1 MKKGRE
7 KRVGILFFLVVI
19 IGLAVLFFPK
29 PEGERGLL
37 FDKEKKK
44 VKIFFVDKEEGLLVS
59 EERSITKSKKVVDET
74 REIIKELL
82 TGPTCSWLQSA
93 IPEAVKLREVY
104 IYKQIAYID
113 LSKEV
118 AENHPGG
125 SQAELCT
132 IYSIVNSLCLNLP
145 ELSGVKILVEGKSPE
160 TLAGHI
166 ALDEPFIFN
175 EEMVKR

>member
-1 MKKGRE
+1 MKDRRGT
-7 KRVGILFFLVVI
+7 GTFFLFLVI
-19 IGLAVLFFPK
+19 AIGFAVLFFPK

-44 VKIFFVDKEEGLLVS
+44 VKIFFVDEEEGLLIT
-59 EERSITKSKKVVDET
+59 EERTITKSKKVVDEA

-93 IPEAVKLREVY
+93 IPENVKLRELY
-104 IYKQIAYID
+104 IHKGIAYID

-118 AENHPGG
+118 CENHPGG
-125 SQAELCT
+125 SSAELCT
-132 IYSIVNSLCLNLP
+132 IYSIVNSLCGSLP
-145 ELSGVKILVEGKSPE
+145 VSGVKILVEGKSPE

-166 ALDEPFIFN
+166 ALDEPFVFN

>member
-1 MKKGRE
+1 MKERRE
-7 KRVGILFFLVVI
+7 KGFGFFFFLVI
-19 IGLAVLFFPK
+19 AIGLAFLLFPK
-29 PEGERGLL
+29 PEGEQGLL

-44 VKIFFVDKEEGLLVS
+44 VKIFFVDKEEGLLLS
-59 EERSITKSKKVVDET
+59 EERSIGKSKKPEQEA

-82 TGPTCSWLQSA
+82 IGPTCSWLISA
-93 IPEAVKLREVY
+93 IPEGVKLREVY
-104 IYKQIAYID
+104 IHKQIAYVD

-118 AENHPGG
+118 CENHQGG

-132 IYSIVNSLCLNLP
+132 IYSIANSLCLNL

-166 ALDEPFIFN
+166 ALDEPFKFN